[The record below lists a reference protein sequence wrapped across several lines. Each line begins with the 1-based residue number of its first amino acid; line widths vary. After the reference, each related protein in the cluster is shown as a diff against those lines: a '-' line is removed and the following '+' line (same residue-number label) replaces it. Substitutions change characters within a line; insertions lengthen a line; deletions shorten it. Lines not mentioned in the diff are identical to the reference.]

1 MTVATDPN
9 ARVVATAGNYLQLIA
24 GFRARLAE
32 LEISY
37 ATLDAL
43 AGWTETYATKLLA
56 EEPERH
62 MGAMAFDAMLGATGL
77 KIALIEDPER
87 LEKVRRHRDFTPR
100 KSRMRAT
107 VKHGPYVVQRRTRE
121 DMRQMGLEG
130 GRARAAKLSPE

>member
-32 LEISY
+32 LEIS
-37 ATLDAL
+37 
-43 AGWTETYATKLLA
+43 YATKLLA

-107 VKHGPYVVQRRTRE
+107 VKHGPDVVQRRTRE